1 MANDNVQL
9 KKKATFKKRN
19 NLIVVTVVAVLIVIS
34 LAAFEINNSKK
45 PAKDKDKDDEYN
57 GPPKTGNWII
67 DKEVTVEEKDLVLSG
82 NLTIASGGNLH
93 LLNSTLKIGSSEMIA
108 VYVSLGGELHMIGTA
123 LMFEASPTPYIL
135 QAAQSSIVEIK
146 NSEIPFEILVNATE
160 SVIEHNTI
168 VGKFAGIYVASSSNT
183 IAHNI
188 IKGIDFPMMD
198 AAITI
203 ENGTKNT
210 ISHNVVSGFGIGISL
225 DRSNNNTIYANNI
238 SATTSTGTG
247 GAGFQFMNSYD
258 NEASYNEFTKCSVAL
273 NLIGSKN
280 NKFHYNNFL
289 DNTKQV
295 QDDASNKFDDGTSGN
310 FWSEYVGFDLNKD
323 GKGDLPY
330 VISLSDR
337 DNHPFMKLVPRP

>member
-1 MANDNVQL
+1 MAKVKVQP
-9 KKKATFKKRN
+9 KKKATFNKRN
-19 NLIVVTVVAVLIVIS
+19 SLIVVTVVAVLIVVS
-34 LAAFEINNSKK
+34 LAVFEINYAKK
-45 PAKDKDKDDEYN
+45 PAKAKDKDDSSDN
-57 GPPKTGNWII
+57 PPQSGDWTI
-67 DKEVTVEEKDLVLSG
+67 DKVVIVEGKDLELNG
-82 NLTIASGGNLH
+82 NLTIASGGKFYLQ
-93 LLNSTLKIGSSEMIA
+93 NSSLKIGSSDMTAIFVA
-108 VYVSLGGELHMIGTA
+108 SGGELHMLGSE
-123 LMFEASPTPYIL
+123 LQFGASPTPYVL
-135 QAAQSSIVEIK
+135 KAAQGSIIDIK
-146 NSEIPFEILVNATE
+146 TSQIPFEILL
-160 SVIEHNTI
+160 NTTGAKI
-168 VGKFAGIYVASSSNT
+168 DHSTLSGKFSGIFVASSSIT
-183 IAHNI
+183 ISNNI
-188 IKGIDFPMMD
+188 IKGTDNPMMD
-198 AAITI
+198 AGITI

-210 ISHNVVSGFGIGISL
+210 ISRNVISGFGIGIAL
-225 DRSNNNTIYANNI
+225 DRSNNNTFYANNI

-247 GAGFQFMNSYD
+247 GAGIQFMNSYD

-280 NKFHYNNFL
+280 NKFHHNNFL